1 VNWYLVRTKRGK
13 ERCVRDQLGMILP
26 QVFLPMLRSRM
37 SRRGRAE
44 WGASPL
50 FPCYL
55 FAKFELHERYFDVR
69 YLPGVAGLVSAGVD
83 PIPVSPLVVDEIK
96 RRGVNG
102 IVEAK
107 EGFLKKDDYVCV
119 VNGPFRGLEAIFE
132 RYVSSEERVAILLST
147 VGAGGVRV
155 VLPSAAVVART

>member
-1 VNWYLVRTKRGK
+1 MNWYLVRTKRGK
-13 ERCVRDQLGMILP
+13 ERSVRDQLEVILP
-26 QVFLPMLRSRM
+26 QVFLPMLRARV
-37 SRRGRAE
+37 SRRGRTE

-55 FAKFELHERYFDVR
+55 FARFDLHERYFDVR
-69 YLPGVAGLVSAGVD
+69 YLPGVAGLVSAGAD
-83 PIPVSPLVVDEIK
+83 PIPVPPLVVDQIK
-96 RRGVNG
+96 RRGVDG

-107 EGFLKKDDYVCV
+107 ESSLKKDDYVCV
-119 VNGPFRGLEAIFE
+119 VEGPFRGYEAIFE

-147 VGAGGVRV
+147 VGAGGFRV